1 MCRDWLCKR
10 GNNGIC
16 YFQRDPNRVGGF
28 ARDLTEEDW
37 DELDRRHDEVI
48 ADPTSQSAASNLGI
62 AIRTH
67 GEEATQVNKSL
78 GEQRFQEMKQRYV
91 EPKARITRKVTLF
104 RTDDSETAASKVRE
118 LGDQFASALRDA
130 LK

>member
-1 MCRDWLCKR
+1 MCLDWLCKR

-37 DELDRRHDEVI
+37 DDLDRRHDEVI
-48 ADPTSQSAASNLGI
+48 ANPTSQSVASNLGI

-67 GEEATQVNKSL
+67 GENATQFNKTL

-91 EPKARITRKVTLF
+91 EPNPRITRKVTLF